1 MCETAWYLL
10 QERLHKLVM
19 SIWVPVPNTP
29 SEFQTK
35 RLAPRR
41 VRLQRAGATD
51 AIA

>member
-1 MCETAWYLL
+1 
-10 QERLHKLVM
+10 M

-29 SEFQTK
+29 SEFQAK

-41 VRLQRAGATD
+41 VSLQRVGATD